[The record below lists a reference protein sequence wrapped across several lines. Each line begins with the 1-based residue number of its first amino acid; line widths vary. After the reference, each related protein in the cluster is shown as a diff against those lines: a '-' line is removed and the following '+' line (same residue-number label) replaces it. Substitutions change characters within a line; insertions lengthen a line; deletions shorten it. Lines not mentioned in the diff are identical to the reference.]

1 METRTQTSET
11 DEQTGYAGEGVSSAV
26 AFPGIVGR
34 SPALQRVLHLVESV
48 ATTDAAILIRGE
60 TGTGKEVFAE
70 LIHRLSARRGGPL
83 VKFNCTAVPTG
94 LLESELFG
102 HERGAFTGA

>member
-1 METRTQTSET
+1 MHQTSDI
-11 DEQTGYAGEGVSSAV
+11 DEQTGSAGDDASLS
-26 AFPGIVGR
+26 PGIVGR

-83 VKFNCTAVPTG
+83 VKFNCTAVPTC

-102 HERGAFTGA
+102 H